1 MTLRQDPG
9 DPFDLQRFVKAQE
22 TVYERALRELKEG
35 RKRTHWMWFV
45 FPQIEGLGSSPT
57 ARLFAISGLAE
68 AQAYLD
74 HPVLGSRLLEA
85 TTTVN
90 TIDDALT
97 ARAIFSSPDDLK
109 FRSSMTLFSHAALQ
123 SGRNRTPFQTALKRY
138 FAGKPDLRTL
148 ERLKPASARP
158 APLHAATGGR

>member
-1 MTLRQDPG
+1 MT
-9 DPFDLQRFVKAQE
+9 DPFHLARFIEAQSR
-22 TVYERALRELKEG
+22 VYHQALDELSLGE
-35 RKRTHWMWFV
+35 KRTHWMWFV

-57 ARLFAISGLAE
+57 ARHFAISGLAE

-90 TIDDALT
+90 TLDDALT

-123 SGRNRTPFQTALKRY
+123 SGRNPMPFQTALKRY

-158 APLHAATGGR
+158 APLRAATGGR